1 MDTEDKF
8 MVVVR
13 AILVSFVSVM
23 VATSISGVRIETL
36 EKRVAELE
44 AELEAVKVDV
54 DAAAARASRRSNA
67 IVFGGLL
74 TLCAQLAMF
83 MRLTYVE
90 LSWDVMEPISYFV
103 GVFNAILLYV
113 YFMVNKRDFSFDDW
127 SKRMQKHFWRRNIEK
142 KHIDYAKYAKLMK
155 RLRKHH
161 RR

>member
-1 MDTEDKF
+1 
-8 MVVVR
+8 
-13 AILVSFVSVM
+13 
-23 VATSISGVRIETL
+23 
-36 EKRVAELE
+36 
-44 AELEAVKVDV
+44 
-54 DAAAARASRRSNA
+54 
-67 IVFGGLL
+67 
-74 TLCAQLAMF
+74 MF